1 MHGILGRCF
10 FFLYIFLSYIGGTDE
25 AICYAET
32 ASSPEDRKFANHLIN
47 INGEEVL
54 NKRKVYERSR
64 ANAWSNEDSIL
75 KLATAIMKESAEL
88 KKKFGIDAI
97 EVSAMN
103 ALQPLNVNFIYP
115 YQANTIMW
123 QISYCTLLAKH
134 IFFSKQMTFSGRFT
148 TLQLFMAPYNV
159 PKQCTG
165 NFCVWKE
172 LVSQGRKNSLLGS
185 TIMVVL
191 KRSSMVTLTSCVFE
205 VKVFNLLAI

>member
-1 MHGILGRCF
+1 MENGPPWLKFSHLR
-10 FFLYIFLSYIGGTDE
+10 LSHTGGTDE

-97 EVSAMN
+97 DVG
-103 ALQPLNVNFIYP
+103 F
-115 YQANTIMW
+115 
-123 QISYCTLLAKH
+123 TLYILH
-134 IFFSKQMTFSGRFT
+134 
-148 TLQLFMAPYNV
+148 
-159 PKQCTG
+159 
-165 NFCVWKE
+165 
-172 LVSQGRKNSLLGS
+172 LL
-185 TIMVVL
+185 
-191 KRSSMVTLTSCVFE
+191 
-205 VKVFNLLAI
+205 